1 MRVIVI
7 GGDAAGMSAASQV
20 KRQRPEY
27 EVIVFERGEYI
38 SYAACGVPYYVGG
51 AVAGLDDL
59 VEVSPEEARE
69 KRRVDL
75 RLRHTVVAIDPSKR
89 TVTVEH
95 DGAQAVE
102 PYDRLLIATGARAQ
116 SMGIDVGAYPNVFTM
131 NDLYDAARIR
141 EFLVDRKPRSVRAP
155 SESIS
160 MSTCSRRRL
169 SCSRPASRSARR
181 SSPRWT
187 VRPISRRSRVS
198 AG

>member
-102 PYDRLLIATGARAQ
+102 PYDRLLIATPWGSTA
-116 SMGIDVGAYPNVFTM
+116 GH
-131 NDLYDAARIR
+131 IR
-141 EFLVDRKPRSVRAP
+141 
-155 SESIS
+155 
-160 MSTCSRRRL
+160 T
-169 SCSRPASRSARR
+169 
-181 SSPRWT
+181 SSP
-187 VRPISRRSRVS
+187 
-198 AG
+198 